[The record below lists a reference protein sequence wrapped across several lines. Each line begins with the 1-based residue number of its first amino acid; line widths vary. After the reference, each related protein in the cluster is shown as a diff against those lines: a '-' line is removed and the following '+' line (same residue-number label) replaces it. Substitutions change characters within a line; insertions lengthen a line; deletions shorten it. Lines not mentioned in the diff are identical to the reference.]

1 MLHRTLRTKADRRV
15 KVVLVSFQPFAQF
28 CSYCEDSYLADA
40 GIHIRQVESASTD
53 GSADREPIAGY
64 PVLVAVMDAVFS
76 VGLATPSLMKMVNN
90 VVELFPR
97 GTPLRG
103 WKTKRRIAAWTTE
116 PIFTAGMK

>member
-1 MLHRTLRTKADRRV
+1 MLDTHATTPV
-15 KVVLVSFQPFAQF
+15 AQ
-28 CSYCEDSYLADA
+28 
-40 GIHIRQVESASTD
+40 
-53 GSADREPIAGY
+53 
-64 PVLVAVMDAVFS
+64 
-76 VGLATPSLMKMVNN
+76 ATPAQRAAFVRQTFLVFACALVGFLFVEALVLKMGLLDSLNELELMKMVNN